1 MPIREL
7 PPQLVNEIAAGE
19 VVERPAS
26 VVKELVENA
35 IDAGASRISV
45 SLFGGGIERIE
56 VADDGVGIPFG
67 ELPLALA
74 PHATS
79 KIRESEDLGRIRTL
93 GFRGE
98 AIASIAAVSRFRLR
112 SRPREQTEAGEIEV
126 QAGTASPPRPA
137 AGPLGTLVVVEQL
150 FLNTPARRKFLK
162 SPAAETARAAEVVR
176 SLAIA
181 RPELAIRLEID
192 GRTSLDL
199 PAGGEMRRRVVEVLG
214 RETEGNLL
222 EVDATE
228 GGVRVAGF
236 VGRPEIAKGSGR
248 STRIV
253 LNGRA
258 IHDRLILHAIR
269 EGFRGCLPGDRHPV
283 AVLHLGIDPEQ
294 VDVNVHPAKTEVRF
308 RNGPLVHA
316 AVRHAVRA
324 AILAAEGTPTLET
337 FPATGRRGE
346 SPVQPSTAPLRF
358 GGDGPGGRL
367 LSLPPRGETRGF
379 DYGAAAAAIAS
390 ADPPAAAEAVPRA
403 VLQAGGTFL
412 VAADEDGLLIV
423 DKHALHERLEFERL
437 RQRIAEGPL
446 ERQALLSPLLVE
458 VGGAGVEAFESLA
471 PLLSRIG
478 LEAAP
483 AGSQRIAIAAVPS
496 LFASRRVDA
505 AAFLREVLDGAVA
518 AAAASD
524 EESLL
529 ESILSMMACKASV
542 RAGESLSGVEA
553 ASLLDR
559 AAEVDLAGRCPHG
572 RPTMLRLPWSDLR
585 RRFGRS

>member
-35 IDAGASRISV
+35 IDAGATRIAV
-45 SLFGGGIERIE
+45 TLAGGGIERIE
-56 VADDGVGIPFG
+56 VADDGLGIPFD
-67 ELPLALA
+67 ELTLAVA

-79 KIRESEDLGRIRTL
+79 KIRESDDLGRIRTL

-98 AIASIAAVSRFRLR
+98 ALASIASVSRFRLR
-112 SRPREQTEAGEIEV
+112 SRPRGQDEAGEIEV
-126 QAGTASPPRPA
+126 HGGQVSPPRPA
-137 AGPLGTLVVVEQL
+137 PGPPGTLVRVEQL

-192 GRTSLDL
+192 GRISLDL

-214 RETEGNLL
+214 RESEGNLL

-228 GGVRVAGF
+228 GGVRIVGF

-269 EGFRGCLPGDRHPV
+269 EGFRGCLPGDRHPL
-283 AVLHLGIDPEQ
+283 AALHLAIDHEQ
-294 VDVNVHPAKTEVRF
+294 VDVNVHPAKAEVRF

-324 AILAAEGTPTLET
+324 AVLAATGMPTLET
-337 FPATGRRGE
+337 FPRRGDGDA
-346 SPVQPSTAPLRF
+346 SSGLAAPPRRF
-358 GGDGPGGRL
+358 GGDGPNGRL
-367 LSLPPRGETRGF
+367 LSTPPRGEARGF
-379 DYGAAAAAIAS
+379 DYGEAAAAIAS
-390 ADPPAAAEAVPRA
+390 AEPAAAADAVPRA
-403 VLQAGGTFL
+403 ILQAGGTFL

-423 DKHALHERLEFERL
+423 DKHALHERLEFDRL

-458 VGGAGVEAFESLA
+458 VGGAGIEAFESLS
-471 PLLSRIG
+471 PLLANIG
-478 LEAAP
+478 LEASP
-483 AGSQRIAIAAVPS
+483 AGSQLIAIETVPS

-505 AAFLREVLDGAVA
+505 AAFLREVLDAAVA
-518 AAAASD
+518 TAAASD

-553 ASLLDR
+553 ASLLER
-559 AAEVDLAGRCPHG
+559 AAEVELSGRCPHG